1 MLTKKKDPKTWN
13 SNGTTTGKYLKKE
26 APSDVPI
33 INVWTSTRTVDALK
47 SKSQAAKKLSGSTQ
61 SLEVVSNIKHG
72 GKQQIQTGYE
82 GRYIPASEVKAEQQQ
97 QQQQQSHLSAS
108 FDEAYA
114 DYAEVSESDSLSLAR
129 GLGLE
134 GHILTK
140 PGSSE
145 QFPSATTVAPPLCHP
160 SQNPPANP
168 LKLVLVDPDSQLS
181 SMQAAEQQQQQHI
194 YPLYLSA
201 SAREQ
206 QQQLLVLQQQLAQL
220 RLSVQQHQQQQQQIH
235 QQHSPTYANI
245 PLLLSSSVSASQ
257 SSLASNSSSQQQE
270 NPVYQNLSKSTNAGA
285 TGAAAVPT
293 TSTNTSQDSGSEEFP
308 LPPGWSIDYTLRG
321 RKYYIDHNTQTTHWS
336 HPLEKE
342 GLPTGWERVESSE
355 FGIYYVNHTTRHAQY
370 EHPCAPRYITSGS
383 SSLADAQMRP
393 SRPMPPAPRH
403 TEFHAPPQVLVPANP
418 YLYEEIPYWLQF
430 YSRAAPEH
438 DHKLRW
444 ELFRLP
450 ELDCYDNVLKRLYKQ
465 ELETIVMN
473 YEAYRSAMARE
484 LERRRAEGHN
494 RHFPGH
500 QRQQQ
505 PQQAGMLHQVPQQ
518 QPSRSHLKE
527 KALAGDLE
535 TKV

>member
-97 QQQQQSHLSAS
+97 QQQQQSHL
-108 FDEAYA
+108 
-114 DYAEVSESDSLSLAR
+114 
-129 GLGLE
+129 
-134 GHILTK
+134 
-140 PGSSE
+140 
-145 QFPSATTVAPPLCHP
+145 
-160 SQNPPANP
+160 
-168 LKLVLVDPDSQLS
+168 LS